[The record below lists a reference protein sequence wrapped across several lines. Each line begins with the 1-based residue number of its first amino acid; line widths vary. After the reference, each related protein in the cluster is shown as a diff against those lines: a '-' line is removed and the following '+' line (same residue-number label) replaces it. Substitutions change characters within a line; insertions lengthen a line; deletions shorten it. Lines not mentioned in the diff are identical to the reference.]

1 MRHARCDHDPVYSG
15 QTNLSCKFAYICSK
29 CGQCGWS
36 ETYVLAQ
43 VNFDEFCR
51 QRVLHGWSSPKTL
64 DASVRRMVRLSAPI
78 APSPP
83 PRWRL
88 RTGVLAAALAGI
100 VFGWLLWKV
109 THG

>member
-1 MRHARCDHDPVYSG
+1 MRRTRCDHDLVYSG

-29 CGQCGWS
+29 CGECGWS
-36 ETYVLAQ
+36 EDYVLAQ

-64 DASVRRMVRLSAPI
+64 DASVRHMVRLSTQVAPLP
-78 APSPP
+78 APRRS
-83 PRWRL
+83 RHIGIL
-88 RTGVLAAALAGI
+88 AAVLA
-100 VFGWLLWKV
+100 VVVGWLWWKA